1 MIVTEKSCDLM
12 VIGSGMAGMAAS
24 LFASKRGISTIVIGH
39 TGRIR
44 FFSGLID
51 LMSVYPI
58 STGKTW
64 EDPWEAIRILSTDQ
78 EHPHP
83 YSRIQQD
90 RIIKAMDE
98 FLSFLSE
105 SGLPYYVDSNRNH
118 SVITSQGTLKQT
130 FAVPH
135 TMVAGVAAFQKKE
148 PCLLIRFPELKGFS
162 SRQIQ
167 ETMNGIWPSLRSID
181 LPFPNHFHELFPEQ
195 MARELEN
202 PSCRE
207 DLVRSILPHLKDAA
221 AVGFPAVLGIEKSM
235 EVQADLEKRLGV
247 RVFEIP
253 CLPPSIPGL
262 RLQTIFQHQLVQL
275 GVQAFFQQQV
285 DKVTAQDTGGFL
297 LFVGEGTD
305 QIRIHARGVILAT
318 GRFFSKGL
326 AAERMGIRETVFNLP
341 VYQPENRTYW
351 HNPNFLARSGH
362 AINTA
367 GLEIDDS
374 FHPLDQSG
382 HPAFPSLF
390 AAGSILAHQDWI
402 RMKCGAGLSIATAY
416 AAVEAF
422 VKQVHGHDV

>member
-1 MIVTEKSCDLM
+1 M
-12 VIGSGMAGMAAS
+12 VIGCGMAGLAAS
-24 LFASKRGISTIVIGH
+24 LFAAGRGISTMVIGH

-44 FFSGLID
+44 FFSGLMD

-58 STGKTW
+58 STGKNW
-64 EDPWEAIRILSTDQ
+64 EDPWAAIHSLSTDK

-83 YSRIQQD
+83 YSRIYPAGIQ
-90 RIIKAMDE
+90 KAMDE

-105 SGLPYYVDSNRNH
+105 SGLPYHMDSNRNQ

-130 FAVPH
+130 FAVPY
-135 TMVAGVAAFQKKE
+135 TMMAGVDAFQEKE

-167 ETMNGIWPSLRSID
+167 ETMNEIWPSLRSID
-181 LPFPNHFHELFPEQ
+181 LPFPNNFHELFPEQ

-207 DLVRSILPHLKDAA
+207 KLVISILPHLKDTS
-221 AVGFPAVLGIEKSM
+221 AVGFPAILGIEKSM
-235 EVQADLEKRLGV
+235 EVHADLEKRLGV

-253 CLPPSIPGL
+253 CLPPSMPGL
-262 RLQTIFQHQLVQL
+262 RLQMVFQHQLARL

-285 DKVTAQDTGGFL
+285 DKVTALDTGGFL
-297 LFVGEGTD
+297 LFAGEGMD

-326 AAERMGIRETVFNLP
+326 AAERTGIRETVFNLP
-341 VYQPENRTYW
+341 VHQPENRTYW
-351 HNPNFLARSGH
+351 HNPDFLACSGH
-362 AINTA
+362 AINMA

-374 FHPLDQSG
+374 FHPLDKNGQ
-382 HPAFPSLF
+382 PAFPSLF

-402 RMKCGAGLSIATAY
+402 RMKCGSGLSIATAY

-422 VKQVHGHDV
+422 QKQVNGHDL

>member
-1 MIVTEKSCDLM
+1 MIVSEKNCDLI
-12 VIGSGMAGMAAS
+12 VIGSGMAGLAAA
-24 LFASKRGISTIVIGH
+24 LFAAGRGISTMVIGH
-39 TGRIR
+39 TGRVR

-64 EDPWEAIRILSTDQ
+64 EDPWAAIHALSAEK

-83 YSRIQQD
+83 YSRIHPAG
-90 RIIKAMDE
+90 IKKAMDE
-98 FLSFLSE
+98 FLAFLSK
-105 SGLPYYVDSNRNH
+105 SGLPYHLDSNQNQ

-130 FAVPH
+130 FALPH
-135 TMVAGVAAFQKKE
+135 TMAAGVEAFQKKA
-148 PCLLIRFPELKGFS
+148 PCLIIRFPEVKGFS

-167 ETMNGIWPSLRSID
+167 ETMKRRWPLLRSID
-181 LPFPNHFHELFPEQ
+181 LSFPGCFHELFPEHA
-195 MARELEN
+195 ARELES
-202 PSCRE
+202 PSCLE
-207 DLVRSILPHLKDAA
+207 NIVKAIQPHLKKAEV
-221 AVGFPAVLGIEKSM
+221 VGVPAILGIEKSM
-235 EVQADLEKRLGV
+235 EVHADLEKRLGV

-253 CLPPSIPGL
+253 CLPPSMPGL
-262 RLQTIFQHQLVQL
+262 RLQMVFQHQLARL

-285 DKVTAQDTGGFL
+285 DKVTALDTGGFL
-297 LFVGEGTD
+297 LYAGEGMD

-326 AAERMGIRETVFNLP
+326 AAERTGIRETVFNLP
-341 VYQPENRTYW
+341 VHQPENRTYW
-351 HNPNFLARSGH
+351 HNPDFLACSGH

-367 GLEIDDS
+367 GIEIDDS

-382 HPAFPSLF
+382 QPAFPSLF

-402 RMKCGAGLSIATAY
+402 RMKCGSGLSIATAY

-422 VKQVHGHDV
+422 QKQVNGHDL